1 MFTFNNN
8 YMNFLNTLFRPL
20 ATESQSGSK
29 NNSTE
34 MMQSSNENNSLMHI
48 MCMRRKADQGILI
61 DGNNS
66 CSCISFGDE
75 WPL

>member
-8 YMNFLNTLFRPL
+8 YTNFLNTLFRPL
-20 ATESQSGSK
+20 SFELQSGSSK
-29 NNSTE
+29 NNGSERPSAT
-34 MMQSSNENNSLMHI
+34 ENNSLMHL
-48 MCMRRKADQGILI
+48 MCMRKKADQGILI
-61 DGNNS
+61 DENNS